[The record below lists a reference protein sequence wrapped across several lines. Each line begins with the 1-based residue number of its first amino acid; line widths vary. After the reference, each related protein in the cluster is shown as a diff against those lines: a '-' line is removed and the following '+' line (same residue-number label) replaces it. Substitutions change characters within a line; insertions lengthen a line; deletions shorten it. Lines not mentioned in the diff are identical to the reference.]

1 MMILNRIGQ
10 AEKTIINKFQN
21 GFPVKI
27 GSLASEL
34 GLVVKK
40 ATLPG
45 NISGSIK
52 QENGLYVIRVN
63 SHDVRARQR
72 FTIAHEVAHFLLHK
86 HLIGDGII
94 DNALYRSSLP
104 SQIEWEANELAAQ
117 ILMPSNHFLE
127 AKKSHEADL
136 KKEALYE
143 KLAEVFEVSVTAI
156 KYRLDGL

>member
-1 MMILNRIGQ
+1 MILNQLNQPELEVIQ
-10 AEKTIINKFQN
+10 KYQK

-27 GSLASEL
+27 GGLASEL

-52 QENGLYVIRVN
+52 QEEGVYVIRVN

-72 FTIAHEVAHFLLHK
+72 FTIAHEVAHYLLHR

-104 SQIEWEANELAAQ
+104 SKIESEANELAAQ
-117 ILMPSNHFLE
+117 ILMPPAHFLE
-127 AKKSHEADL
+127 AKEFIA
-136 KKEALYE
+136 
-143 KLAEVFEVSVTAI
+143 
-156 KYRLDGL
+156 